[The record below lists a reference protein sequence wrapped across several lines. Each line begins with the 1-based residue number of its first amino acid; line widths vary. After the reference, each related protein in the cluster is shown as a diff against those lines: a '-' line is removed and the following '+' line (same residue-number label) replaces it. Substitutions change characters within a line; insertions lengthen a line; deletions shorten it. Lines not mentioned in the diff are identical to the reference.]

1 MKTFWLVCT
10 FAGSGSYSFKIK
22 LSSLPTQ
29 VVITLLSPS
38 PKCNKCVRYFES
50 SNSQF
55 ENWDMNPSA
64 NLLIAN
70 SLGIFKSPLSNK
82 ILKDSVSPLTCSF
95 LKFWFTGVK

>member
-50 SNSQF
+50 SNPQF

-82 ILKDSVSPLTCSF
+82 SWMALYSFFECRKFLDVSCWP
-95 LKFWFTGVK
+95 